1 MKKQVGSQVDKL
13 KLRKR
18 NGKLAFPELHCG
30 PGPNCQAASQASVAV
45 IRSILSGATTPADVD
60 AHCQCQ
66 DRSTRQEL
74 RDI

>member
-1 MKKQVGSQVDKL
+1 MRKQVGSKVDQL

-45 IRSILSGATTPADVD
+45 IRSILTGATTPADVD
-60 AHCQCQ
+60 AHCQCR
-66 DRSTRQEL
+66 DRSIRQEL
-74 RDI
+74 REI